1 MFLICVVLLFF
12 FFFSSRRRHTRL
24 QGDWSSD
31 VCSSDLVEQP
41 RLAVRRRNGR
51 RLHRGGVGADAWLRQ
66 GERRDRALREAR
78 QIFLL
83 LGVAAEQL
91 QRLGHA
97 DRLMRRQERRDG
109 AVDRRDQLDGLHIR
123 QLREAQP
130 TVLARDLDPER
141 AQVAQA
147 LDDSV
152 GDLALAVDA
161 VRIDLLA
168 EQALELV
175 EERLRPPHLLGILL
189 GVGMDEIEAKL
200 PEEQVAY
207 EARRDPL
214 LLARGLGDL
223 ARFGGADLALRCG
236 GGGDHG
242 PNLPCGAPGQEAR
255 LEQQGGGR
263 AARES
268 PDRKSTRLNSSH
280 LVISYA

>member
-1 MFLICVVLLFF
+1 MKRRPPRSTLFPYTTLF
-12 FFFSSRRRHTRL
+12 RSRT
-24 QGDWSSD
+24 
-31 VCSSDLVEQP
+31 
-41 RLAVRRRNGR
+41 
-51 RLHRGGVGADAWLRQ
+51 
-66 GERRDRALREAR
+66 LREAR
-78 QIFLL
+78 EVFLL
-83 LGVAAEQL
+83 LGLGAEQF
-91 QRLGHA
+91 QGLGHA

-109 AVDRRDQLDGLHIR
+109 AVDRRDQLDGLHVR

-223 ARFGGADLALRCG
+223 ARFGGADLALWCG
-236 GGGDHG
+236 GGGDHS

-255 LEQQGGGR
+255 REEQRGGR

-268 PDRKSTRLNSSH
+268 PEVSVVVDVGVQEARRDLVRRPNQEHEADPLVPQVEALLVAVQDDDHRRHDAEDRARRADRRSG
-280 LVISYA
+280 